1 MDITASRLRELRKI
15 KQLSQENVAKYLGI
29 TRTAYNKYESG
40 DIKPVRKL
48 NELAVLFNVSVD
60 YLLGREESTLESKVR
75 DVSPHISDQ
84 LQKYL
89 DLSDSGKDIVDITLN
104 AVYDQ
109 ENRPN
114 EPQ

>member
-15 KQLSQENVAKYLGI
+15 KQLSQEDVAKYLGI

-40 DIKPVRKL
+40 NIRPTRKL
-48 NELAVLFNVSVD
+48 NELAILFNVSVD

-75 DVSPHISDQ
+75 DVPPQVSGQ

-89 DLSDSGKDIVDITLN
+89 ELSESGKGIVDITIN
-104 AVYDQ
+104 AVYEQ
-109 ENRPN
+109 ENADR
-114 EPQ
+114 

>member
-15 KQLSQENVAKYLGI
+15 KQLSQEDVAKYLGI

-75 DVSPHISDQ
+75 EVSPHISGQ
-84 LQKYL
+84 LRKYL
-89 DLSDSGKDIVDITLN
+89 DLSESGKDIVDITLN
-104 AVYDQ
+104 AVYEQ
-109 ENRPN
+109 ENH
-114 EPQ
+114 